1 MRSPVSRGPGRA
13 PAAGGLVDRL
23 TTGQML
29 ELLRAEGWYCTRRI
43 VNHAESIGAL
53 PRPARVGRYRQ
64 WRSLH
69 LEALREYLR
78 TQSRSQRSSIAG
90 EAGR

>member
-1 MRSPVSRGPGRA
+1 MVPLASRGPGRA
-13 PAAGGLVDRL
+13 PAGGGVVDRL
-23 TTGQML
+23 TTGQLL
-29 ELLRAEGWYCTRRI
+29 ELLRAEGWHVTPRM

-64 WRSLH
+64 WRQLH
-69 LEALREYLR
+69 LEALRDYLR

-90 EAGR
+90 EGAR